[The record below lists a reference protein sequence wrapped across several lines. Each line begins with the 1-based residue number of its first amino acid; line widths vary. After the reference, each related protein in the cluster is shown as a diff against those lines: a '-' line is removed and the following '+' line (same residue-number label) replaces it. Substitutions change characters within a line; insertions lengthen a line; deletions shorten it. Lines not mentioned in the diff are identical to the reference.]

1 MLIGVYR
8 LFELDQSWAE
18 RIFFPRVA
26 MGLNFGYSGPLFQYY
41 PPLASYIALAFHWA
55 GFGWIGAAKAGFTLA
70 LALAGLGAYTYAR
83 WLFADRRA
91 ALVAGFAYLF
101 APYLLLNTY
110 ERGASA
116 ELLALG
122 LLPWVFWA
130 THHLLRS
137 ENRSWFLAS
146 ASLVALLMLAH
157 NITALF
163 AIPLLAGY
171 LVLLAWHEGAWRRLP
186 VVALAIGLGLGLS
199 AFYWMPALTER
210 SLTRLESYMLGSDNV
225 PLKHLR
231 SLSNLFQPLLVFDFW
246 GPQRFNP
253 ALWQALALGAGVL
266 AIGWVPRR
274 LRFNL
279 IVIAGALAGVYL
291 LQTNMSRAFWEVA
304 PLVRFIQFPW
314 RLLGPVSFFSAL
326 LLGAVLCWSRLA
338 GAPGWAVAAI
348 LVLIIGYAGLRN
360 LDPKLSTIWYPIT
373 DEQIGRKDLYE
384 RGARGYPLYSDYAPA
399 AMQSGPW
406 DLTKPRAPNA
416 PIWPPLATQPMI
428 QIKSEGGT
436 CLNLQVQ
443 TSTPL
448 ILRLPRIYFP
458 NWRVSVGGQPEQI
471 VSSRPLGLITVEIPE
486 GEHPVEVCYGNTPL
500 RSVASVIS
508 VLALVILV
516 IGGGRARP
524 NNRMAWA
531 SAILVVALAMLVLLH
546 PGLGKGPRQ
555 PIAYTA
561 RFEDEINLLGY
572 HLDKSVLRPG
582 DILDLRLYWL
592 AERTPTA
599 DHKIFVHLSKLDD
612 SGTVA
617 QIDEPPLLGQG
628 FTSRWDPGEIVIDEH
643 QLPID
648 GSIPLGEF

>member
-1 MLIGVYR
+1 MVKALESADKPRDGRESWRSRLYRARPDLLAVVAICIGAAIAIRAFWQPGVASEADMLIGVYR

-55 GFGWIGAAKAGFTLA
+55 GFGWIGAAKAAFTLA

-231 SLSNLFQPLLVFDFW
+231 SLSNLFQPSLVFDFW

-253 ALWQALALGAGVL
+253 ALWQALALAACRREWLPVGA
-266 AIGWVPRR
+266 
-274 LRFNL
+274 
-279 IVIAGALAGVYL
+279 
-291 LQTNMSRAFWEVA
+291 
-304 PLVRFIQFPW
+304 
-314 RLLGPVSFFSAL
+314 
-326 LLGAVLCWSRLA
+326 
-338 GAPGWAVAAI
+338 
-348 LVLIIGYAGLRN
+348 
-360 LDPKLSTIWYPIT
+360 KLW
-373 DEQIGRKDLYE
+373 
-384 RGARGYPLYSDYAPA
+384 
-399 AMQSGPW
+399 
-406 DLTKPRAPNA
+406 
-416 PIWPPLATQPMI
+416 
-428 QIKSEGGT
+428 
-436 CLNLQVQ
+436 
-443 TSTPL
+443 
-448 ILRLPRIYFP
+448 
-458 NWRVSVGGQPEQI
+458 
-471 VSSRPLGLITVEIPE
+471 
-486 GEHPVEVCYGNTPL
+486 
-500 RSVASVIS
+500 
-508 VLALVILV
+508 
-516 IGGGRARP
+516 
-524 NNRMAWA
+524 
-531 SAILVVALAMLVLLH
+531 
-546 PGLGKGPRQ
+546 
-555 PIAYTA
+555 
-561 RFEDEINLLGY
+561 
-572 HLDKSVLRPG
+572 
-582 DILDLRLYWL
+582 
-592 AERTPTA
+592 
-599 DHKIFVHLSKLDD
+599 
-612 SGTVA
+612 
-617 QIDEPPLLGQG
+617 
-628 FTSRWDPGEIVIDEH
+628 
-643 QLPID
+643 
-648 GSIPLGEF
+648 